1 MKGLKTLSLVFGL
14 FFLFSSSFPQAAGT
28 RGSVSG
34 VVRST
39 EGVTLAQAKVRISGP
54 LLPAGREY
62 ITTENGVFRFASLIP
77 GKYKLEITHPEMID
91 LTLEV
96 IVSLDRETQVE
107 AIMVPVGKIEE
118 EVTVTAAAP
127 LVDTRSTEIST
138 NIDSK
143 TIQSLPLGRTYA
155 SLIALAPGV
164 AGGRLNA
171 GGNQQDNVFLYD
183 GSNVTNP
190 FFANLFSNFSE
201 LDIQEINIKR
211 GAVSAEF
218 GRAVG
223 MVTNAITKSGTNSLS
238 GTARFVFEPA
248 NWYAKFKDPT
258 IVTKTNV
265 TRPSFGFGGPFIR
278 DKLWWY
284 FSANLPYSKTTG
296 RTNKWGPVPDSKYP
310 TKEFFFKANA
320 TPHPKFQLV
329 ASLRNSSTE
338 GKNAGIGV
346 YDNPSCATNY
356 KGTER
361 IYYFSGTWVI
371 SPNSY
376 LEIKYDHV
384 DQKNKDVPV
393 IELGYKP
400 SPFDPTRLDKMGY
413 FRTVA
418 GYLFGAPEV
427 GLYVGAATMYNTQN
441 FFRDELKLVFTQYL
455 DFPGHSHVIKAGF
468 GYDYGG
474 EYLDR
479 KANGWGTVA
488 YVANIAPYVGGS
500 TRPGFSA
507 RYYPDGSKQKSA
519 GRTYA
524 AFIQDTVTIR
534 ERLTLYLGMLLNRDE
549 YLTFGK
555 NEFNFL
561 VNKDAYIANAA
572 TGYETRKFYFDFMDE
587 IQPRIGFTL
596 VLDKRAGDKLYGNF
610 GRYYALDNK
619 SIARAAAPKRIFY
632 VDAYFELSGGSPIKE
647 IPSAAETGKVIDP
660 EIKPTYQDE
669 TVFGYSRPLFN
680 KKWVVDLW
688 YQYRTVKNVIEDYPL
703 VNYGKWAAPSRFIY
717 SHVPWA
723 HRRYRAFNF
732 QLQRRFEGR
741 WSFLLMYTWSKLWG
755 NWDLDYAESLFYASS
770 ALDDC
775 PGLYMID
782 PNREGILL
790 GDRTHIL
797 KIFTTWEFI
806 KNAYVGAYFRYQSG
820 APWQAQGRSWW
831 YGYRTYLEKAGS
843 RRVDPWANLDLQI
856 NYNIPFGKLNAV
868 VEARIM
874 NVFNNQAVLYVDPT
888 KYFSVVTW
896 DPYTPKD
903 ENPNFGKPTSYA
915 SPRRFIISLYFNF

>member
-1 MKGLKTLSLVFGL
+1 MKNIKFLSLILIVGL
-14 FFLFSSSFPQAAGT
+14 VYSLAFPQATGT
-28 RGSVSG
+28 RGSISG

-39 EGVTLAQAKVRISGP
+39 EGVTLSQAKVRISGP

-62 ITTENGVFRFASLIP
+62 ITTENGLFRFASLLP

-96 IVSLDRETQVE
+96 IVALDKETQVE
-107 AIMVPVGKIEE
+107 AIMVPVGRVEE

-143 TIQSLPLGRTYA
+143 TIQSLPLGRTYG

-190 FFANLFSNFSE
+190 FFANLFSSFSE

-223 MVTNAITKSGTNSLS
+223 MVTNAITKSGTNNLS
-238 GTARFVFEPA
+238 GSARFVFEPA
-248 NWYAKFKDPT
+248 RWYAKFKDPT
-258 IVTKTNV
+258 IITKTDV
-265 TRPSFGFGGPFIR
+265 TRPSLGFGGPFIK

-284 FSANLPYSKTTG
+284 LSANLPYSKTTG
-296 RTNKWGPVPDSKYP
+296 RVNKWGPVPDSKYP
-310 TKEFFFKANA
+310 TKEFFLKINA
-320 TPHPKFQLV
+320 TPTPKLQIV
-329 ASLRNSSTE
+329 GSVRNSSTE

-346 YDNPSCATNY
+346 YDNPSCATNS
-356 KGTER
+356 KSTER
-361 IYYFSGTWVI
+361 IYYFSSTWVI

-376 LEIKYDHV
+376 LEMKYDHV
-384 DQKNKDVPV
+384 DQKNRDVPV
-393 IELGYKP
+393 TELGYKP

-413 FRTVA
+413 FRTVT
-418 GYLFGAPEV
+418 GYMFGAPEV

-479 KANGWGTVA
+479 IANGWGTVA

-500 TRPGFSA
+500 SRPGFSA
-507 RYYPDGSKQKSA
+507 RYYPEGSTQKSA

-524 AFIQDTVTIR
+524 IFAQDTVTIKQ
-534 ERLTLYLGMLLNRDE
+534 RLTLYLGLLLNRDE

-572 TGYETRKFYFDFMDE
+572 TGYETRKFYFDFWDE

-596 VLDKRAGDKLYGNF
+596 ILDKRASDKLYGNF

-619 SIARAAAPKRIFY
+619 SIARAAAPKRIYY
-632 VDAYFELSGGSPIKE
+632 VDAYFELTGGSPIKE

-669 TVFGYSRPLFN
+669 YVFGYSRPLFN

-688 YQYRTVKNVIEDYPL
+688 YQYRKVKNVIEDYPL

-723 HRRYRAFNF
+723 HRYYRAFNV
-732 QLQRRFEGR
+732 QLQRPFEGK

-775 PGLYMID
+775 PGLYMTD

-797 KIFTTWEFI
+797 KIFATWEFW
-806 KNAYVGAYFRYQSG
+806 KRTYLGAYFRYQSG

-831 YGYRTYLEKAGS
+831 YSYRTYLEPAGS
-843 RRVDPWANLDLQI
+843 RRVDPWANLDLQLSHT
-856 NYNIPFGKLNAV
+856 IPLGRLNAV
-868 VEARIM
+868 IEARMM
-874 NVFNNQAVLYVDPT
+874 NVFNNQAVLYVDVV
-888 KYFSVVTW
+888 KYFNVVTW

-915 SPRRFIISLYFNF
+915 SPRRFSLSFYLNF

>member
-1 MKGLKTLSLVFGL
+1 MKVLKVFSLIFGL
-14 FFLFSSSFPQAAGT
+14 CLLFSSIFPQAAGT

-107 AIMVPVGKIEE
+107 AIMVPVGRVEE

-127 LVDTRSTEIST
+127 LVDTKSTEIST
-138 NIDSK
+138 NIDSR

-190 FFANLFSNFSE
+190 FFANLFSSFSE

-223 MVTNAITKSGTNSLS
+223 MVTNAITKSGTNNLS
-238 GTARFVFEPA
+238 GSLRFVYEPA
-248 NWYAKFKDPT
+248 GWYAKFKDPT
-258 IVTKTNV
+258 IVTKTDV
-265 TRPSFGFGGPFIR
+265 ARPSFGFGGPFIK

-320 TPHPKFQLV
+320 TPHPKFQLA

-356 KGTER
+356 KSTER

-384 DQKNKDVPV
+384 DQKNRDVPV
-393 IELGYKP
+393 TELGYKP
-400 SPFDPTRLDKMGY
+400 SPFDPARLDKMGY

-418 GYLFGAPEV
+418 GYMFGAPEV

-474 EYLDR
+474 EYLNR

-500 TRPGFSA
+500 ARPGFSA
-507 RYYPDGSKQKSA
+507 RYYPEGSTQKSA

-524 AFIQDTVTIR
+524 VFVQDTVTFK
-534 ERLTLYLGMLLNRDE
+534 ERLTLYLGVLANRDE

-561 VNKDAYIANAA
+561 VNKDAYIVNAA

-632 VDAYFELSGGSPIKE
+632 VDAYFELSGGSPLKE

-660 EIKPTYQDE
+660 DIKPTYQDE

-688 YQYRTVKNVIEDYPL
+688 YQFRTVKNVIEDYPL

-723 HRRYRAFNF
+723 HRRYRAFNV
-732 QLQRRFEGR
+732 QIQRPFEGK

-775 PGLYMID
+775 PGLYMTD

-797 KIFTTWEFI
+797 KIFATWEFW
-806 KNAYVGAYFRYQSG
+806 KRAYVGAYFRYQSG

-831 YGYRTYLEKAGS
+831 YSYRTYLEPAGS
-843 RRVDPWANLDLQI
+843 RRVDPWANLDLQL
-856 NYNIPFGKLNAV
+856 NYTIPIRNLNLV
-868 VEARIM
+868 VEARMM

-888 KYFSVVTW
+888 KYFNVVTW

-915 SPRRFIISLYFNF
+915 SPRRFVISFYLNF